1 MRRLG
6 RTGLLVSEV
15 GLGGACPLCCP
26 VAILLHFPLPSRGRG
41 TGRFPRKAGPCG
53 TLTLLK
59 KAQCVELALQPASII
74 TIIQH
79 GDRPTPISLAQAK
92 VPIVVGVAGDDRLGT
107 A

>member
-1 MRRLG
+1 
-6 RTGLLVSEV
+6 
-15 GLGGACPLCCP
+15 
-26 VAILLHFPLPSRGRG
+26 
-41 TGRFPRKAGPCG
+41 
-53 TLTLLK
+53 LK